1 MNLTVAICLYN
12 TSRYIEE
19 TLQHIIQQTRQD
31 FHLTII
37 NDCSTDNSVDL
48 VNAFFQKHPRQYEII
63 NFDHNQGLAAG
74 RRYVEDH
81 ATTKYILFIDAD
93 DCPYPLLVEK
103 LYNKISSNKDL
114 IAVGCYQEFIDE
126 KSQKMGGGIFLGET
140 TKESFLEKAAKG
152 KLIFMQPTAIYDRE
166 MALAVGGHC
175 IDGFPEGKPRYR
187 DFCEDLDLW
196 TRMSDLYVDH
206 KAIIVIPEILC
217 GYRKHQQAMSTNS
230 EGMILRIR
238 HIKNNVKRRRSGLVD
253 LTFIEFIQQLSN
265 EEKKKIKKE
274 AKSADAFRKAYWQI
288 KRFHLISGMYNL
300 FLSIRYNPSH
310 LIDKI
315 KHNIL
320 RKK

>member
-1 MNLTVAICLYN
+1 
-12 TSRYIEE
+12 
-19 TLQHIIQQTRQD
+19 
-31 FHLTII
+31 
-37 NDCSTDNSVDL
+37 
-48 VNAFFQKHPRQYEII
+48 
-63 NFDHNQGLAAG
+63 
-74 RRYVEDH
+74 
-81 ATTKYILFIDAD
+81 
-93 DCPYPLLVEK
+93 
-103 LYNKISSNKDL
+103 
-114 IAVGCYQEFIDE
+114 
-126 KSQKMGGGIFLGET
+126 
-140 TKESFLEKAAKG
+140 
-152 KLIFMQPTAIYDRE
+152 MQPTAIYDRE

-238 HIKNNVKRRRSGLVD
+238 HIKNNVKRRRSGLAD
-253 LTFIEFIQQLSN
+253 LTFIEFIQQLSQ

-300 FLSIRYNPSH
+300 FTSIRYNPSH